1 MDKLIRGMFTGID
14 RIIDHVVSKLGGL
27 QQAYLCGSFARGVD
41 SAVIELLL
49 TGTNINNQYLQE
61 LTEKAQQMIDRKIS

>member
-1 MDKLIRGMFTGID
+1 MDKLISGMFTGID

-41 SAVIELLL
+41 SEVIELLL
-49 TGTNINNQYLQE
+49 IGTHINNQYLQE
-61 LTEKAQQMIDRKIS
+61 LTERPSR